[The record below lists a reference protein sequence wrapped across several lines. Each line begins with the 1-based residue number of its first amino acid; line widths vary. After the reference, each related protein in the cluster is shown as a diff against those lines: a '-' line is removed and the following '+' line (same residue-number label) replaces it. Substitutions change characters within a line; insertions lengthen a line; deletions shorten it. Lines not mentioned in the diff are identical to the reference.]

1 MHDLL
6 ISCFIIVV
14 CAMGARV
21 ALSGAATRSRIL
33 DRQQNAD

>member
-6 ISCFIIVV
+6 ISCFLIVV
-14 CAMGARV
+14 CVMGAWV
-21 ALSGAATRSRIL
+21 AFSGAATRSRIL